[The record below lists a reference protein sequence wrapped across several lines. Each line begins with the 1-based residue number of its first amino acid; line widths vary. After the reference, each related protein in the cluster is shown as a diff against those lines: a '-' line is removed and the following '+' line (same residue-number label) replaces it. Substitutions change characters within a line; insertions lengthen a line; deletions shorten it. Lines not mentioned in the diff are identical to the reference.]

1 MNTSSRKDGK
11 TALAILGR
19 QWVLL
24 FLLFEALYFIIRA
37 VGFFSVET
45 LQMIFFYGTEVFLLA
60 TAELFVIITGG
71 IDLSVGYVMGFAT
84 VVSSKLMVLL
94 GQLGVSPI
102 GSILIATV
110 ITLLVGIIPG
120 WVNGSLVARLKVPA
134 FIATFSMLGVTHG
147 ISELLLQGIP
157 AKNLPQ
163 LAGDIGNG
171 YFIYY
176 LPDER
181 TVNFFVRPVAARGQ
195 HVIAL
200 IPNIV
205 VLSFV
210 FVGIIAFVLKRT
222 KFGQHVYAIGGNI
235 DAAIRAGINV
245 KKDLIRVYILSSFFA
260 SLAGITYVL
269 KYITGKADAGASLLL
284 DSIAAVVIG
293 GASMFGGSGTVWRT
307 ILGCI
312 LIATLETGLRMM
324 GTPTFDKY
332 IMVGIILVFAVI
344 IERFFPDMNR

>member
-1 MNTSSRKDGK
+1 VNTSSRKDGK

>member
-176 LPDER
+176 LPAER

>member
-1 MNTSSRKDGK
+1 MNTVSHKNGK
-11 TALAILGR
+11 IALAILGK

-24 FLLFEALYFIIRA
+24 FLILEALYFILQA
-37 VGFFSVET
+37 TGFFSVET

-60 TAELFVIITGG
+60 TAELLVIITGG

-84 VVSSKLMVLL
+84 VVSSKLMVLF
-94 GQLGVSPI
+94 GQLGLSPLVC
-102 GSILIATV
+102 ILLATAL
-110 ITLLVGIIPG
+110 TLLVGVIPG
-120 WVNGSLVARLKVPA
+120 WVNGCLVARFHVPP
-134 FIATFSMLGVTHG
+134 FIATFSMLGVAHG

-171 YFIYY
+171 YFLYY
-176 LPDER
+176 IPEGRVL
-181 TVNFFVRPVAARGQ
+181 NFFVRPLVRRGQ

-210 FVGIIAFVLKRT
+210 FVGIIAFILKRT
-222 KFGQHVYAIGGNI
+222 KFGQHVYAIGGNV

-284 DSIAAVVIG
+284 DAIAAVVIG

-332 IMVGIILVFAVI
+332 ILVGVILIFAVI
-344 IERFFPDMNR
+344 IERVFHGRNP

>member
-1 MNTSSRKDGK
+1 VNTSSRKDGK

-176 LPDER
+176 LPAER

>member
-102 GSILIATV
+102 GSILIAIV

-120 WVNGSLVARLKVPA
+120 WVNGSLVAKLKVPA

-181 TVNFFVRPVAARGQ
+181 TVSFFVRPVAARGQ

-205 VLSFV
+205 VLSFI

-344 IERFFPDMNR
+344 IERFFQDMNR